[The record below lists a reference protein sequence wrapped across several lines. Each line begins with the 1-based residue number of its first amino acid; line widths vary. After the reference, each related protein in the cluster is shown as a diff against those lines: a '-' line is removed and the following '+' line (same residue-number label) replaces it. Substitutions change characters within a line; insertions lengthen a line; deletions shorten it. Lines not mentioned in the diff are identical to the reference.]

1 MEHHRYLIFLIAT
14 LFFVGLGSIGAK
26 AQTEPRQIQG
36 FVVDTVGTRLKGV
49 TIRLTSTRDTITV
62 ISSNAG
68 YYRFKDIRGGDIRLS
83 YSMLGHQIV
92 NRTLSSKNLSSF
104 IVMPNVVLR
113 PQSSLIEGVYVLK
126 TIPVVYAGDTVQYN
140 MDAFTFRSNSLL
152 EEALKQLPG
161 IQVSRDGTVYAQGKP
176 ISSVQVDGRKF
187 FGGDVLTATRN
198 LPADFIKSIQILNYR
213 NELSA
218 DKRFTTEEPEKILNI
233 VLKEDRKRISFGQL
247 TAGVGTRERYIGSAG
262 INRFDD
268 GQEFSLVGS
277 INNTN
282 TSLFSFGSP
291 TGMGEREKSL
301 FDVNDFVDPTDGLNN
316 IRSLGFSFSDNLAEN
331 TQFNANYSFTRK
343 KNFTEGNSILHSDY
357 LRNRISNE
365 ENYDIT
371 NDDNFHR
378 LRAEL
383 KHRFQNQDVLE
394 IKPVFSYSRVYVWNN
409 RKRQVNNNRITNR
422 GTYQDSSYQRNPNL
436 DIDMLYAKSFQKP
449 GRKLLGSVSL
459 NFNSQRKLEDVLDRY
474 VSVDSTPIDPIHSLF
489 EQRYFIQQRNGTDG
503 VRASVSF
510 VEPFSAYSTLE
521 FLYNYE
527 LTDMTTQRIVED
539 KLKSEELGYFFY
551 VDSLGVN
558 YNYRF
563 RNSRMGL
570 NYLYTPHKTFRANI
584 GFAVQ
589 PVKLSSFLPREDMQ
603 YTYENVNLVPTAGF
617 KWRLNEETDWSVDYV
632 GKNNQ
637 PNLLHIIPIR
647 DNSNSQNIIVGNPE
661 LKAEFS
667 NRISTTLRKFVT
679 SRGQYF
685 ETNFAYNYVANK
697 IVSDKTAISGSTIQE
712 TTFKNT
718 DGYYDIKWYYLFN
731 TPLFNENVQLDI
743 SGNTDY
749 YNNLSYVN
757 DQRNTTRQFI
767 YSQSAQLRYSWNDY
781 FESMFNANYLL
792 NNASYTWPY
801 TTKITGHSLL
811 ASAAT
816 KSYLG
821 EHVTL
826 GAEMSQRFNA
836 GYASSF
842 MNINPTIINAYLE
855 FSFLHNKRA
864 LLRLQGFDLL
874 DQNKNMGTYSEY
886 VGNDVYEARNNRL
899 GRYFMVTLNMRLQK
913 YPKKR

>member
-1 MEHHRYLIFLIAT
+1 MRQYRYLIFLIGA
-14 LFFVGLGSIGAK
+14 LFFVGLEANVVQ
-26 AQTEPRQIQG
+26 AQTEKRQIQG

-49 TIRLTSTRDTITV
+49 TVRLTSTEDTIMA

-68 YYRFKDIRGGDIRLS
+68 YYRFKDIRGSDIRIS
-83 YSMLGHQIV
+83 YSMIGYQIV
-92 NRTLSSKNLSSF
+92 SRVLSPQDLSSF
-104 IVMPNVVLR
+104 IVMPNVILR
-113 PQSSLIEGVYVLK
+113 PQNSLIDGVYVVK
-126 TIPVVYAGDTVQYN
+126 TIPMVYMGDTIQYN

-176 ISSVQVDGRKF
+176 ISSVQVDGKRF

-198 LPADFIKSIQILNYR
+198 LPADFIKSIQVLNYR
-213 NELSA
+213 NEHST
-218 DKRFTTEEPEKILNI
+218 DKSFTPEEPQKVLNI

-262 INRFDD
+262 LNRFDD
-268 GQEFSLVGS
+268 GQEFSVVGS

-291 TGMGEREKSL
+291 TGMGERETSL
-301 FDVNDFVDPTDGLNN
+301 FDATDFVDPTDGLNN
-316 IRSLGFSFSDNLAEN
+316 IKSLGVSFSDNLAEN
-331 TQFNANYSFTRK
+331 TQFNASYTFSRK
-343 KNFTEGNSILHSDY
+343 KNFTEGNSILRSDY
-357 LRNRISNE
+357 LLNRISNE

-371 NDDNFHR
+371 NDNNFHR
-378 LRAEL
+378 LAAEF
-383 KHRFQNQDVLE
+383 KHLFKNQDVLE
-394 IKPVFSYSRVYVWNN
+394 IKPIFSYSSVHLWNN
-409 RKRQVNNNRITNR
+409 RRRQVNNNRITNR
-422 GTYQDSSYQRNPNL
+422 GTYQDSSYQKNPNL
-436 DIDMLYAKSFQKP
+436 DLDLLYVKAFKKP
-449 GRKLLGSVSL
+449 GRKLLGNVSF

-474 VSVDSTPIDPIHSLF
+474 VSLDSTPLEPLRSLF
-489 EQRYFIQQRNGTDG
+489 EQRYFIQLRNGTDA
-503 VRASVSF
+503 VRASMSF
-510 VEPFSAYSTLE
+510 VEPFSDYSTLE
-521 FLYNYE
+521 LLYHYE
-527 LTDMTTQRIVED
+527 LTDMTTQRLVED
-539 KLKSEELGYFFY
+539 KLKSEELGDFVY

-570 NYLYTPHKTFRANI
+570 NYQYTPNKSFKTNI

-589 PVKLSSFLPREDMQ
+589 PVRLSSFLPKEDME

-617 KWRLNEETDWSVDYV
+617 KWRLNEETDWSVDYI

-679 SRGQYF
+679 SRGQYL
-685 ETNFAYNYVANK
+685 ETNFAYNYVSNK
-697 IVSDKTAISGSTIQE
+697 IVSDKTAFSGSTIQE

-718 DGYYDIKWYYLFN
+718 DGYYDIRWYYLFN
-731 TPLFNENVQLDI
+731 TPLFSENVQLDI

-749 YNNLSYVN
+749 YHNLSYVN
-757 DQRNTTRQFI
+757 DQRNTTQQFL
-767 YSQSAQLRYSWNDY
+767 YSQSAQLRYSWGEY
-781 FESMFNANYLL
+781 VESVFKANYLL
-792 NNASYTWPY
+792 NQASYTWPY
-801 TTKITGHSLL
+801 PTKITGHSLL
-811 ASAAT
+811 ASAAA

-821 EHVTL
+821 EYVTV
-826 GAEMSQRFNA
+826 GAEMSQRFNS

-886 VGNDVYEARNNRL
+886 VGNDLYEARNNRL
-899 GRYFMVTLNMRLQK
+899 GRYFMITLNLRLQK
-913 YPKKR
+913 FPKDR

>member
-1 MEHHRYLIFLIAT
+1 MRQYRYLIFLIGA
-14 LFFVGLGSIGAK
+14 LFFVGLEANVVQ
-26 AQTEPRQIQG
+26 AQTEKRQIQG

-49 TIRLTSTRDTITV
+49 TVRLTSTEDTIMA

-68 YYRFKDIRGGDIRLS
+68 YYRFKDIRGSDIRIS
-83 YSMLGHQIV
+83 YSMIGYQIV
-92 NRTLSSKNLSSF
+92 SRVLSPQDLSSF
-104 IVMPNVVLR
+104 IVMPNVILR
-113 PQSSLIEGVYVLK
+113 PQNSLIEGVYVVK
-126 TIPVVYAGDTVQYN
+126 TIPMVYMGDTIQYN

-176 ISSVQVDGRKF
+176 ISSVQVDGKRF

-198 LPADFIKSIQILNYR
+198 LPADFIKSIQVLNYR
-213 NELSA
+213 NEHST
-218 DKRFTTEEPEKILNI
+218 DKSFTPEEPQKVLNI

-262 INRFDD
+262 LNRFDD
-268 GQEFSLVGS
+268 GQEFSVVGS

-291 TGMGEREKSL
+291 TGMGERETSL
-301 FDVNDFVDPTDGLNN
+301 FDATDFVDPTDGLNN
-316 IRSLGFSFSDNLAEN
+316 IKSLGVSFSDNLAEN
-331 TQFNANYSFTRK
+331 TQFNASYTFSRK
-343 KNFTEGNSILHSDY
+343 KNFTEGNSILRSDY
-357 LRNRISNE
+357 LLNRISNE

-371 NDDNFHR
+371 NDNNFHR
-378 LRAEL
+378 LAAEF
-383 KHRFQNQDVLE
+383 KHLFKNQDVLE
-394 IKPVFSYSRVYVWNN
+394 IKPIFSYSSVHLWNN
-409 RKRQVNNNRITNR
+409 RRRQVNNNRITNR
-422 GTYQDSSYQRNPNL
+422 GTYQDSSYQKNPNL
-436 DIDMLYAKSFQKP
+436 DLDLLYVKAFEKP
-449 GRKLLGSVSL
+449 GRKLLGNVSF

-474 VSVDSTPIDPIHSLF
+474 VSLDSTPLEPLRSLF
-489 EQRYFIQQRNGTDG
+489 EQRYFIQLRNGTDA
-503 VRASVSF
+503 VRASMSF
-510 VEPFSAYSTLE
+510 VEPFSDYSTLE
-521 FLYNYE
+521 LLYHYE
-527 LTDMTTQRIVED
+527 LTDMTTQRLVED
-539 KLKSEELGYFFY
+539 KLKSEELGDFVY

-570 NYLYTPHKTFRANI
+570 NYQYTPNKSFKTNI

-589 PVKLSSFLPREDMQ
+589 PVRLSSFLPKEDME

-617 KWRLNEETDWSVDYV
+617 KWRLNEETDWSVDYI

-679 SRGQYF
+679 SRGQYL
-685 ETNFAYNYVANK
+685 ETNFAYNYVSNK
-697 IVSDKTAISGSTIQE
+697 IVSDKTAFSGSTIQE

-718 DGYYDIKWYYLFN
+718 DGYYDIRWYYLFN
-731 TPLFNENVQLDI
+731 TPLFSENVQLDI

-749 YNNLSYVN
+749 YHNLSYVN
-757 DQRNTTRQFI
+757 DQRNTTQQFL
-767 YSQSAQLRYSWNDY
+767 YSQSAQLRYSWGEY
-781 FESMFNANYLL
+781 VESVFKANYLL
-792 NNASYTWPY
+792 NQASYTWPY
-801 TTKITGHSLL
+801 PTKITGHSLL
-811 ASAAT
+811 ASAAA

-821 EHVTL
+821 EYVTV
-826 GAEMSQRFNA
+826 GAEMSQRFNS

-886 VGNDVYEARNNRL
+886 VGNDLYEARNNRL
-899 GRYFMVTLNMRLQK
+899 GRYFMITLNLRLQK
-913 YPKKR
+913 FPKDR

>member
-1 MEHHRYLIFLIAT
+1 MRQYRYLIFLIGA
-14 LFFVGLGSIGAK
+14 LFFVGLDANVTQ
-26 AQTEPRQIQG
+26 AQTAKRQIQG

-49 TIRLTSTRDTITV
+49 TVRLTSTEDTIMA

-68 YYRFKDIRGGDIRLS
+68 YYRFKDIRGSDIRIS
-83 YSMLGHQIV
+83 YSMIGYQIV
-92 NRTLSSKNLSSF
+92 SRVLSSQNLSSF
-104 IVMPNVVLR
+104 IVMPNVILR
-113 PQSSLIEGVYVLK
+113 PQNSLIEGVYVVK
-126 TIPVVYAGDTVQYN
+126 TIPMVYMGDTIQYN

-176 ISSVQVDGRKF
+176 ISSVQVDGKRF

-198 LPADFIKSIQILNYR
+198 LPADFIKSIQVLNYR
-213 NELSA
+213 NEHST
-218 DKRFTTEEPEKILNI
+218 DKSFTPEEPQKVLNI

-262 INRFDD
+262 LNRFDD
-268 GQEFSLVGS
+268 GQEFSVVGS

-291 TGMGEREKSL
+291 TGMGERETSL
-301 FDVNDFVDPTDGLNN
+301 FDAADFVDPTDGLNN
-316 IRSLGFSFSDNLAEN
+316 IKSLGVSFSDNLAEN
-331 TQFNANYSFTRK
+331 TQFNASYTLNRK
-343 KNFTEGNSILHSDY
+343 KNFTEGNSILRSDY
-357 LRNRISNE
+357 LLNRISNE

-371 NDDNFHR
+371 NDNDFHR
-378 LRAEL
+378 LAAEF
-383 KHRFQNQDVLE
+383 KHLFKNQDVLE
-394 IKPVFSYSRVYVWNN
+394 IKPIFSYSSVHLWNN
-409 RKRQVNNNRITNR
+409 RRRQVNNNRITNR
-422 GTYQDSSYQRNPNL
+422 GTYQDSSYQKNPNL
-436 DIDMLYAKSFQKP
+436 DLDLLYVKAFKKP
-449 GRKLLGSVSL
+449 GRKLLGNVSF

-474 VSVDSTPIDPIHSLF
+474 VSLDSTPLEPLRSLF
-489 EQRYFIQQRNGTDG
+489 EQRYFIQQRNGTDA
-503 VRASVSF
+503 VRASMSF
-510 VEPFSAYSTLE
+510 IEPFSDYSTLE
-521 FLYNYE
+521 FLYHYE
-527 LTDMTTQRIVED
+527 LTDMTTQRLVED
-539 KLKSEELGYFFY
+539 KLKSGELGDFVY

-570 NYLYTPHKTFRANI
+570 NYQYTPNKSFKTNI

-589 PVKLSSFLPREDMQ
+589 PVRLSSFLPMEDME

-617 KWRLNEETDWSVDYV
+617 KWRLNEETDWSVDYI

-667 NRISTTLRKFVT
+667 NRISMTLRKFVT
-679 SRGQYF
+679 SRGQYL
-685 ETNFAYNYVANK
+685 ETNFAYNYVSNK
-697 IVSDKTAISGSTIQE
+697 IVSDKTAFSGSTIQE

-718 DGYYDIKWYYLFN
+718 DGYYDIRWYYLFN
-731 TPLFNENVQLDI
+731 TPLFSENVQLDI

-749 YNNLSYVN
+749 YHNLSYVN
-757 DQRNTTRQFI
+757 DQRNTTQQFL
-767 YSQSAQLRYSWNDY
+767 YSQSAQLRYSWGEY
-781 FESMFNANYLL
+781 VESVFKANYLL
-792 NNASYTWPY
+792 NQASYTWPY
-801 TTKITGHSLL
+801 PTKITGHSLL
-811 ASAAT
+811 ASAAA

-821 EHVTL
+821 EYVTM
-826 GAEMSQRFNA
+826 GAEMSQRFNS

-874 DQNKNMGTYSEY
+874 DQNKNMGTYNEY
-886 VGNDVYEARNNRL
+886 VGNDLYEARNNRL
-899 GRYFMVTLNMRLQK
+899 GRYFMITLNLRLQK
-913 YPKKR
+913 FPKGR

>member
-1 MEHHRYLIFLIAT
+1 MEQHRYLIFLIAT
-14 LFFVGLGSIGAK
+14 LFFVGLGSVGAK
-26 AQTEPRQIQG
+26 AQTAPRQIQG
-36 FVVDTVGTRLKGV
+36 FVVDSVGTRLKGV
-49 TIRLTSTRDTITV
+49 TIRLTSTSDTVTV
-62 ISSNAG
+62 VSSNAG
-68 YYRFKDIRGGDIRLS
+68 YYRFKDVKGTDIRVS
-83 YSMLGHQIV
+83 YSMLGYQIV
-92 NRTLSSKNLSSF
+92 NRTLSSPNLSSF
-104 IVMPNVVLR
+104 IVMPNVILR
-113 PQSSLIEGVYVLK
+113 SKSSLIEGVYVVK
-126 TIPVVYAGDTVQYN
+126 TIPVVYAGDTIQYN
-140 MDAFTFRSNSLL
+140 MDAFTFRANSLL

-176 ISSVQVDGRKF
+176 ISSVRVDGRKF

-198 LPADFIKSIQILNYR
+198 LPADFIKSIQILNHRDDYSTDR
-213 NELSA
+213 S
-218 DKRFTTEEPEKILNI
+218 FTTEEPEKILNI
-233 VLKEDRKRISFGQL
+233 VLKEDSKRISFGQL
-247 TAGVGTRERYIGSAG
+247 TAGGGTRERYIGSAG
-262 INRFDD
+262 FNRFND

-301 FDVNDFVDPTDGLNN
+301 LDINDFVDPTDGLNN
-316 IRSLGFSFSDNLAEN
+316 IKSLGFTFSDNLADH
-331 TQFNANYSFTRK
+331 TQFNASYSFTRK
-343 KNFTEGNSILHSDY
+343 KNFTEGNSILRSDY
-357 LRNRISNE
+357 FRNRISNE
-365 ENYDIT
+365 EQYDIT

-378 LRAEL
+378 LTAEL
-383 KHRFQNQDVLE
+383 KHRFKNRDVIE
-394 IKPVFSYSRVYVWNN
+394 VKPVFSYSRVYVWNN
-409 RKRQVNNNRITNR
+409 RKRHVNNNRVTNR
-422 GTYQDSSYQRNPNL
+422 GTYQDSSYQKNPNL
-436 DIDMLYAKSFQKP
+436 DLDILYAKAFQKP
-449 GRKLLGSVSL
+449 GRKLLANVSL
-459 NFNSQRKLEDVLDRY
+459 NFNSQRKLEDVFDRY
-474 VSVDSTPIDPIHSLF
+474 VSVDSIPVDPIQSLY

-503 VRASVSF
+503 VRASMSF
-510 VEPFSAYSTLE
+510 IEPFSEHSKLE
-521 FLYNYE
+521 FSYNYE

-570 NYLYTPHKTFRANI
+570 NYQYTPNKSFKTNI
-584 GFAVQ
+584 GFGVQ
-589 PVKLSSFLPREDMQ
+589 PVRLTSFLPREDMQ

-637 PNLLHIIPIR
+637 PNLLHIIPVR

-679 SRGQYF
+679 SRGQYL

-697 IVSDKTAISGSTIQE
+697 IVSDKNAVSGSTIQE

-757 DQRNTTRQFI
+757 DQRNTTQQFI
-767 YSQSAQLRYSWNDY
+767 YSQSAQLRYTWSDY

-792 NNASYTWPY
+792 NKASYTWPY
-801 TTKITGHSLL
+801 PTKITGHSLL

-816 KSYLG
+816 KGYLG
-821 EHVTL
+821 EYITL
-826 GAEMSQRFNA
+826 GAEMSQRFNS
-836 GYASSF
+836 GYTSSF

-899 GRYFMVTLNMRLQK
+899 GRYFMVTLNLRLQK
-913 YPKKR
+913 YPKNK

>member
-1 MEHHRYLIFLIAT
+1 MRQYRYLIFLIGA
-14 LFFVGLGSIGAK
+14 LFFVGLEANVVQ
-26 AQTEPRQIQG
+26 AQTEKRQIQG

-49 TIRLTSTRDTITV
+49 TVRLTSTEDTIMA

-68 YYRFKDIRGGDIRLS
+68 YYRFKDIRGSDIRIS
-83 YSMLGHQIV
+83 YSMIGYQIV
-92 NRTLSSKNLSSF
+92 SRVLSPQDLSSF
-104 IVMPNVVLR
+104 IVMPNVILR
-113 PQSSLIEGVYVLK
+113 PQNSLIEGVYVVK
-126 TIPVVYAGDTVQYN
+126 TIPMVYMGDTIQYN

-176 ISSVQVDGRKF
+176 ISSVQVDGKRF

-198 LPADFIKSIQILNYR
+198 LPADFIKSIQVLNYR
-213 NELSA
+213 NEHST
-218 DKRFTTEEPEKILNI
+218 DKSFTPEEPQKVLNI

-262 INRFDD
+262 LNRFDD
-268 GQEFSLVGS
+268 GQEFSVVGS

-291 TGMGEREKSL
+291 TGMGERETSL
-301 FDVNDFVDPTDGLNN
+301 FDATDFVDPTDGLNN
-316 IRSLGFSFSDNLAEN
+316 IKSLGVSFSDNLAEN
-331 TQFNANYSFTRK
+331 TQFNASYTFSRK
-343 KNFTEGNSILHSDY
+343 KNFTEGNSILRSDY
-357 LRNRISNE
+357 LLNRISNE

-371 NDDNFHR
+371 NDNNFHR
-378 LRAEL
+378 LAAEF
-383 KHRFQNQDVLE
+383 KHLFKNQDVLE
-394 IKPVFSYSRVYVWNN
+394 IKPIFSYSSVHLWNN
-409 RKRQVNNNRITNR
+409 RRRQVNNNRITNR
-422 GTYQDSSYQRNPNL
+422 GTYQDSSYQKNPNL
-436 DIDMLYAKSFQKP
+436 DLDLLYVKAFKKP
-449 GRKLLGSVSL
+449 GRKLLGNVSF

-474 VSVDSTPIDPIHSLF
+474 VSLDSTPLEPLRSLF
-489 EQRYFIQQRNGTDG
+489 EQRYFIELRNGTDA
-503 VRASVSF
+503 VRASMSF
-510 VEPFSAYSTLE
+510 VEPFSDYSTLE
-521 FLYNYE
+521 LLYHYE
-527 LTDMTTQRIVED
+527 LTDMTTQRLVED
-539 KLKSEELGYFFY
+539 KLKSEELGDFVY

-570 NYLYTPHKTFRANI
+570 NYQYTPNKSFKTNI

-589 PVKLSSFLPREDMQ
+589 PVRLSSFLPKEDME

-617 KWRLNEETDWSVDYV
+617 KWRLNEETDWSVDYI

-679 SRGQYF
+679 SRGQYL
-685 ETNFAYNYVANK
+685 ETNFAYNYVSNK
-697 IVSDKTAISGSTIQE
+697 IVSDKTAFSGSTIQE

-718 DGYYDIKWYYLFN
+718 DGYYDIRWYYLFN
-731 TPLFNENVQLDI
+731 TPLFSENVQLDI

-749 YNNLSYVN
+749 YHNLSYVN
-757 DQRNTTRQFI
+757 DQRNTTQQFL
-767 YSQSAQLRYSWNDY
+767 YSQSAQLRYSWGEY
-781 FESMFNANYLL
+781 VESVFKANYLL
-792 NNASYTWPY
+792 NQASYTWPY
-801 TTKITGHSLL
+801 PTKITGHSLL
-811 ASAAT
+811 ASAAA

-821 EHVTL
+821 EYVTV
-826 GAEMSQRFNA
+826 GAEMSQRFNS

-886 VGNDVYEARNNRL
+886 VGNDLYEARNNRL
-899 GRYFMVTLNMRLQK
+899 GRYFMITLNLRLQK
-913 YPKKR
+913 FPKDR

>member
-1 MEHHRYLIFLIAT
+1 MRQYRYLIFLIGA
-14 LFFVGLGSIGAK
+14 LFFVGLEANVVQ
-26 AQTEPRQIQG
+26 AQTEKRQIQG

-49 TIRLTSTRDTITV
+49 TVRLTSTEDTIMA

-68 YYRFKDIRGGDIRLS
+68 YYRFKDIRGSDIRIS
-83 YSMLGHQIV
+83 YSMIGYQIV
-92 NRTLSSKNLSSF
+92 SRVLSPQDLSSF
-104 IVMPNVVLR
+104 IVMPNVILR
-113 PQSSLIEGVYVLK
+113 PQNSLIDGVYVVK
-126 TIPVVYAGDTVQYN
+126 TIPMVYMGDTIQYN

-176 ISSVQVDGRKF
+176 ISSVQVDGKRF

-198 LPADFIKSIQILNYR
+198 LPADFIKSIQVLNYR
-213 NELSA
+213 NEHST
-218 DKRFTTEEPEKILNI
+218 DKSFTPEEPQKVLNI

-262 INRFDD
+262 LNRFDD
-268 GQEFSLVGS
+268 GQEFSVVGS

-291 TGMGEREKSL
+291 TGMGERETSL
-301 FDVNDFVDPTDGLNN
+301 FDATDFVDPTDGLNN
-316 IRSLGFSFSDNLAEN
+316 IKSLGVSFSDNLAEN
-331 TQFNANYSFTRK
+331 TQFNASYTFSRK
-343 KNFTEGNSILHSDY
+343 KNFTEGNSILRSDY
-357 LRNRISNE
+357 LLNRISNE

-371 NDDNFHR
+371 NDNNFHR
-378 LRAEL
+378 LAAEF
-383 KHRFQNQDVLE
+383 KHLFKNQDVLE
-394 IKPVFSYSRVYVWNN
+394 IKPIFSYSSVHLWNN
-409 RKRQVNNNRITNR
+409 RRRQVNNNRITNR
-422 GTYQDSSYQRNPNL
+422 GTYQDSSYQKNPNL
-436 DIDMLYAKSFQKP
+436 DLDLLYVKAFKKP
-449 GRKLLGSVSL
+449 GRKLLGNVSF

-474 VSVDSTPIDPIHSLF
+474 VSLDSTPLEPLHSLF
-489 EQRYFIQQRNGTDG
+489 EQRYFIQLRNGTDA
-503 VRASVSF
+503 VRASMSF
-510 VEPFSAYSTLE
+510 VEPFSDYSTLE
-521 FLYNYE
+521 LLYHYE
-527 LTDMTTQRIVED
+527 LTDMTTQRLVED
-539 KLKSEELGYFFY
+539 KLKSEELGDFVY

-570 NYLYTPHKTFRANI
+570 NYQYTPNKSFKTNI

-589 PVKLSSFLPREDMQ
+589 PVRLSSFLPKEDME

-617 KWRLNEETDWSVDYV
+617 KWRLNEETDWSVDYI

-679 SRGQYF
+679 SRGQYL
-685 ETNFAYNYVANK
+685 ETNFAYNYVSNK
-697 IVSDKTAISGSTIQE
+697 IVSDKTAFSGSTIQE

-718 DGYYDIKWYYLFN
+718 DGYYDIRWYYLFN
-731 TPLFNENVQLDI
+731 TPLFSENVQLDI

-749 YNNLSYVN
+749 YHNLSYVN
-757 DQRNTTRQFI
+757 DQRNTTQQFL
-767 YSQSAQLRYSWNDY
+767 YSQSAQLRYSWGEY
-781 FESMFNANYLL
+781 VESVFKANYLL
-792 NNASYTWPY
+792 NQASYTWPY
-801 TTKITGHSLL
+801 PTKITGHSLL
-811 ASAAT
+811 ASAAA

-821 EHVTL
+821 EYVTV
-826 GAEMSQRFNA
+826 GAEMSQRFNS

-886 VGNDVYEARNNRL
+886 VGNDLYEARNNRL
-899 GRYFMVTLNMRLQK
+899 GRYFMITLNLRLQK
-913 YPKKR
+913 FPKDR

>member
-1 MEHHRYLIFLIAT
+1 MRQYRYLIFLIGA
-14 LFFVGLGSIGAK
+14 LFFVGLEANVVQ
-26 AQTEPRQIQG
+26 AQTEKRQIQG

-49 TIRLTSTRDTITV
+49 TVRLTSTEDTIMA

-68 YYRFKDIRGGDIRLS
+68 YYRFKDIRGSDIRIS
-83 YSMLGHQIV
+83 YSMIGYQIV
-92 NRTLSSKNLSSF
+92 SRVLSPQDLSSF
-104 IVMPNVVLR
+104 IVMPNVILR
-113 PQSSLIEGVYVLK
+113 PQNSLIEGVYVVK
-126 TIPVVYAGDTVQYN
+126 TIPMVYMGDTIQYN

-176 ISSVQVDGRKF
+176 ISSVQVDGKRF

-198 LPADFIKSIQILNYR
+198 LPADFIKSIQVLNYR
-213 NELSA
+213 NEHST
-218 DKRFTTEEPEKILNI
+218 DKSFTPEEPQKVLNI

-262 INRFDD
+262 LNRFDD
-268 GQEFSLVGS
+268 GQEFSVVGS

-291 TGMGEREKSL
+291 TGMGERETSL
-301 FDVNDFVDPTDGLNN
+301 FDATDFVDPTDGLNN
-316 IRSLGFSFSDNLAEN
+316 IKSLGVSFSDNLAEN
-331 TQFNANYSFTRK
+331 TQFNASYTFSRK
-343 KNFTEGNSILHSDY
+343 KNFTEGNSILRSDY
-357 LRNRISNE
+357 LLNRISNE

-371 NDDNFHR
+371 NDNNFHR
-378 LRAEL
+378 LAAEF
-383 KHRFQNQDVLE
+383 KHLFKNQDVLE
-394 IKPVFSYSRVYVWNN
+394 IKPIFSYSSVHLWNN
-409 RKRQVNNNRITNR
+409 RRRQVNNNRITNR
-422 GTYQDSSYQRNPNL
+422 GTYQDSSYQKNPNL
-436 DIDMLYAKSFQKP
+436 DLDLLYVKAFKKP
-449 GRKLLGSVSL
+449 GRKLLGNVSF

-474 VSVDSTPIDPIHSLF
+474 VSLDSTPLEPLRSLF
-489 EQRYFIQQRNGTDG
+489 EQRYFIQLRNGTDA
-503 VRASVSF
+503 VRASMSF
-510 VEPFSAYSTLE
+510 VEPFSDYSTLE
-521 FLYNYE
+521 LLYHYE
-527 LTDMTTQRIVED
+527 LTDMTTQRLVED
-539 KLKSEELGYFFY
+539 KLKSEELGDFVY

-570 NYLYTPHKTFRANI
+570 NYQYTPNKSFKTNI

-589 PVKLSSFLPREDMQ
+589 PVRLSSFLPKEDME

-617 KWRLNEETDWSVDYV
+617 KWRLNEETDWSVDYI

-679 SRGQYF
+679 SRGQYL
-685 ETNFAYNYVANK
+685 ETNFAYNYVSNK
-697 IVSDKTAISGSTIQE
+697 IVSDKTAFSGSTIQE

-718 DGYYDIKWYYLFN
+718 DGYYDIRWYYLFN
-731 TPLFNENVQLDI
+731 TPLFSENVQLDI

-749 YNNLSYVN
+749 YHNLSYVN
-757 DQRNTTRQFI
+757 DQRNTTQQFL
-767 YSQSAQLRYSWNDY
+767 YSQSAQLRYSWGEY
-781 FESMFNANYLL
+781 VESVFKANYLL
-792 NNASYTWPY
+792 NQASYTWPY
-801 TTKITGHSLL
+801 PTKITGHSLL
-811 ASAAT
+811 ASAAA

-821 EHVTL
+821 EYVTV
-826 GAEMSQRFNA
+826 GAEMSQRFNS

-886 VGNDVYEARNNRL
+886 VGNDLYEARNNRL
-899 GRYFMVTLNMRLQK
+899 GRYFMITLNLRLQK
-913 YPKKR
+913 FPKDR

>member
-1 MEHHRYLIFLIAT
+1 MRQYRYLIFLIGA
-14 LFFVGLGSIGAK
+14 LFFVGLEANVVQ
-26 AQTEPRQIQG
+26 AQTEKRQIQG

-49 TIRLTSTRDTITV
+49 TVRLTSTEDTIMA

-68 YYRFKDIRGGDIRLS
+68 YYRFKDIRGSDIRIS
-83 YSMLGHQIV
+83 YSMIGYQIV
-92 NRTLSSKNLSSF
+92 SRVLSPQDLSSF
-104 IVMPNVVLR
+104 IVMPNVILR
-113 PQSSLIEGVYVLK
+113 PQNSLIEGVYVVK
-126 TIPVVYAGDTVQYN
+126 TIPMVYMGDTIQYN

-176 ISSVQVDGRKF
+176 ISSVQVDGKRF

-198 LPADFIKSIQILNYR
+198 LPADFIKSIQVLNYR
-213 NELSA
+213 NEHST
-218 DKRFTTEEPEKILNI
+218 DKSFTPEEPQKVLNI

-247 TAGVGTRERYIGSAG
+247 TAGVGTRERYIGSVG
-262 INRFDD
+262 LNRFDD
-268 GQEFSLVGS
+268 GQEFSVVGS

-291 TGMGEREKSL
+291 TGMGERETSL
-301 FDVNDFVDPTDGLNN
+301 FDATDFVDPTDGLNN
-316 IRSLGFSFSDNLAEN
+316 IKSLGVSFSDNLAEN
-331 TQFNANYSFTRK
+331 TQFNASYTFSRK
-343 KNFTEGNSILHSDY
+343 KNFTEGNSILRSDY
-357 LRNRISNE
+357 LLNRISNE

-371 NDDNFHR
+371 NDNNFHR
-378 LRAEL
+378 LAAEF
-383 KHRFQNQDVLE
+383 KHLFKNQDVLE
-394 IKPVFSYSRVYVWNN
+394 IKPIFSYSSVHLWNN
-409 RKRQVNNNRITNR
+409 RRRQVNNNRITNR
-422 GTYQDSSYQRNPNL
+422 GTYQDSSYQKNPNL
-436 DIDMLYAKSFQKP
+436 DLDLLYVKAFKKP
-449 GRKLLGSVSL
+449 GRKLLGNVSF

-474 VSVDSTPIDPIHSLF
+474 VSLDSTPLEPLRSLF
-489 EQRYFIQQRNGTDG
+489 EQRYFIQLRNGTDA
-503 VRASVSF
+503 VRASMSF
-510 VEPFSAYSTLE
+510 VEPFSDYSTLE
-521 FLYNYE
+521 LLYHYE
-527 LTDMTTQRIVED
+527 LTDMTTQRLVED
-539 KLKSEELGYFFY
+539 KLKSEELGDFVY

-570 NYLYTPHKTFRANI
+570 NYQYTPNKSFKTNI

-589 PVKLSSFLPREDMQ
+589 PVRLSSFLPKEDME

-617 KWRLNEETDWSVDYV
+617 KWRLNEETDWSVDYI

-679 SRGQYF
+679 SRGQYL
-685 ETNFAYNYVANK
+685 ETNFAYNYVSNK
-697 IVSDKTAISGSTIQE
+697 IVSDKTAFSGSTIQE

-718 DGYYDIKWYYLFN
+718 DGYYDIRWYYLFN
-731 TPLFNENVQLDI
+731 TPLFSENVQLDI

-749 YNNLSYVN
+749 YHNLSYVN
-757 DQRNTTRQFI
+757 DQRNTTQQFL
-767 YSQSAQLRYSWNDY
+767 YSQSAQLRYSWGEY
-781 FESMFNANYLL
+781 VESVFKANYLL
-792 NNASYTWPY
+792 NQASYTWPY
-801 TTKITGHSLL
+801 PTKITGHSLL
-811 ASAAT
+811 ASAAA

-821 EHVTL
+821 EYVTV
-826 GAEMSQRFNA
+826 GAEMSQRFNS

-886 VGNDVYEARNNRL
+886 VGNDLYEARNNRL
-899 GRYFMVTLNMRLQK
+899 GRYFMITLNLRLQK
-913 YPKKR
+913 FPKDR

>member
-1 MEHHRYLIFLIAT
+1 M
-14 LFFVGLGSIGAK
+14 GSVGAK

-36 FVVDTVGTRLKGV
+36 FVVDTIGARLKGV
-49 TIRLTSTRDTITV
+49 TIRLTSTQDTVTV

-68 YYRFKDIRGGDIRLS
+68 YYRIKDVKGSDIRIS

-92 NRTLSSKNLSSF
+92 NRTLSSQNLSSF

-113 PQSSLIEGVYVLK
+113 PQSSLIEGVYVVK
-126 TIPVVYAGDTVQYN
+126 TIPVVYANDTIQYN
-140 MDAFTFRSNSLL
+140 MDAFTFRTNSLL

-176 ISSVQVDGRKF
+176 ISYVQVDGRKF

-198 LPADFIKSIQILNYR
+198 LPADFIKSIQILNHR
-213 NELSA
+213 DNHTTDRS
-218 DKRFTTEEPEKILNI
+218 FTTEDPDKILNI
-233 VLKEDRKRISFGQL
+233 VLKDDRKRISFGQL
-247 TAGVGTRERYIGSAG
+247 TAGMGTSERYIGSAG
-262 INRFDD
+262 LNRFDD
-268 GQEFSLVGS
+268 GQEFSLIGS

-316 IRSLGFSFSDNLAEN
+316 IKSLGLSFSDNLAEN
-331 TQFNANYSFTRK
+331 TQFNASYSFTKK
-343 KNFTEGNSILHSDY
+343 KNITEGNSILKSYYD
-357 LRNRISNE
+357 RFDQNSISNAE
-365 ENYDIT
+365 DYRTI

-378 LRAEL
+378 LTAEL
-383 KHRFQNQDVLE
+383 KHRFKNHDILE
-394 IKPVFSYSRVYVWNN
+394 VKPVFSYNKVYFWN
-409 RKRQVNNNRITNR
+409 KRERRINNNKITNR
-422 GTYQDSSYQRNPNL
+422 GEYQDSSYQTNPNL
-436 DIDMLYAKSFQKP
+436 DLDMLYAKAFQKP
-449 GRKLLGSVSL
+449 GRKLLGSVSF
-459 NFNSQRKLEDVLDRY
+459 NFNSQRKLEDVLDEY
-474 VSVDSTPIDPIHSLF
+474 ISVDSTPVDPIYSLF

-510 VEPFSAYSTLE
+510 VEPFSEYSTLE

-539 KLKSEELGYFFY
+539 KLKTEELGYFFY

-570 NYLYTPHKTFRANI
+570 NYQYTPNKAFKANI

-589 PVKLSSFLPREDMQ
+589 PVKLTGFLPREDMQ

-617 KWRLNEETDWSVDYV
+617 KWRLNEEADWSVDYV

-637 PNLLHIIPIR
+637 PNLLHIIPVR
-647 DNSNSQNIIVGNPE
+647 DNSNSQNIIIGNPE

-697 IVSDKTAISGSTIQE
+697 IVSDKTAFSGSTIQE

-731 TPLFNENVQLDI
+731 TPLFNEDVQLDI
-743 SGNTDY
+743 SGNADY

-757 DQRNTTRQFI
+757 DQRNKTKQFI
-767 YSQSAQLRYSWNDY
+767 YSQSAQLRYTWSDY
-781 FESMFNANYLL
+781 FESMFSANYLL
-792 NNASYTWPY
+792 NNASYTWPLR
-801 TTKITGHSLL
+801 TEITGHSLL

-816 KSYLG
+816 KGYIG
-821 EHVTL
+821 EYVTL
-826 GAEMSQRFNA
+826 GAEMSQRFNS

-886 VGNDVYEARNNRL
+886 IGNDVYEARNNRL